1 MVENEEMEKPVIND
15 LVGQIK
21 IEDESK
27 HLVGKEDVSM
37 TYLSHEDIKVSEVV

>member
-1 MVENEEMEKPVIND
+1 MEKAVIND

-27 HLVGKEDVSM
+27 HLVGKEVASM
-37 TYLSHEDIKVSEVV
+37 TCLSREDTKVSEVV